1 MKVYNIKKAFPESI
15 KNFIKIQ
22 MLKLKYKNMRI
33 DNTAKVDIHSIFGEY
48 VSIGKNVDLNKC
60 NVGSCTYFSSDDK
73 FFNTK
78 IGRFCSVG
86 PGVRCG
92 MGIHPSNTFVST
104 HPVFFSNSKQIDLSF
119 VNENYFTEILPI
131 EIGNDVWIGANVIIL
146 DGVKIGNGAILGAG
160 SVVIR
165 DVPDYAIVG
174 GVPAKVIKYRFD
186 KNQIKFLLQDKWWE
200 KDIKYL
206 CKNFKYFHNIENY
219 IRFLN
224 SGGTQ

>member
-1 MKVYNIKKAFPESI
+1 
-15 KNFIKIQ
+15 
-22 MLKLKYKNMRI
+22 
-33 DNTAKVDIHSIFGEY
+33 
-48 VSIGKNVDLNKC
+48 
-60 NVGSCTYFSSDDK
+60 
-73 FFNTK
+73 
-78 IGRFCSVG
+78 
-86 PGVRCG
+86 

-119 VNENYFTEILPI
+119 VNKNYFTEILPI